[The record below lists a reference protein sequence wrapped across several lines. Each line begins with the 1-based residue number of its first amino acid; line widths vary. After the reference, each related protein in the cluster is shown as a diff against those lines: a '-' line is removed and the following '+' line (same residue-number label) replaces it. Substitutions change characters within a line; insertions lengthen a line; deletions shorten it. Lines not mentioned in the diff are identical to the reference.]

1 LITHDL
7 GVVAEMA
14 DRVLVMYAGSKVEE
28 GTAEEIFDAP
38 THPYTRG
45 LMGAMPH
52 LGGAHGGRLAEIPG
66 VVPALKARPPGCP
79 FAPRCS
85 LATSRCHVEAPPLR
99 RFAGSHN
106 IACWEVGQ
114 GAVA

>member
-1 LITHDL
+1 
-7 GVVAEMA
+7 MA

-85 LATSRCHVEAPPLR
+85 IATSRCHAEAPPLR
-99 RFAGSHN
+99 NFAGSHN
-106 IACWEVGQ
+106 VACWEVGQ